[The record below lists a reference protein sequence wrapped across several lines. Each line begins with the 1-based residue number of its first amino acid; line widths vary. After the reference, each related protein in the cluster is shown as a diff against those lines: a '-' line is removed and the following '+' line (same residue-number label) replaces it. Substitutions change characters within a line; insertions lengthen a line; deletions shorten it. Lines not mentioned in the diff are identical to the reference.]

1 MSTLCASFTI
11 CCIWQAARVVLTL
24 IYSTALSVT
33 RLMAGHFFSAI
44 HHVKHQ
50 DLFAKELLIANKAQM
65 VFTRENKNIGCFH
78 CK

>member
-1 MSTLCASFTI
+1 MCKLHYLLYLAGSQGGADTDLFDS
-11 CCIWQAARVVLTL
+11 VVRYTFNG
-24 IYSTALSVT
+24 
-33 RLMAGHFFSAI
+33 RPFFSAI